1 MDDQNVILAAI
12 QSLQRDLTAIR
23 GDISSVRSEMA
34 TKLESVRSEMATKQD
49 LESVRSE
56 MATKLEESH
65 LELLTFMQEKMATKY
80 DFENFKAEVMT
91 HIDGLAAYNQKFDQE
106 LLMIRNR
113 QDRLE
118 ERFAQ

>member
-23 GDISSVRSEMA
+23 GDIS
-34 TKLESVRSEMATKQD
+34 SVRSEMATKQD